1 MNLQDGFSKF
11 NDHWSP
17 KVVGEVN
24 GMHVKLVKLEGDF
37 DWHHHDTED
46 ELFMVVNGIMKMQF
60 RDRDVLVNPGEFIIV
75 PRLVEHCPSVPE
87 GEAEIML
94 FEPASTLNTGNVV
107 TDKTVVELDSM
118 SSTNGELTRGSGNDY
133 NRAKGR

>member
-1 MNLQDGFSKF
+1 M
-11 NDHWSP
+11 
-17 KVVGEVN
+17 
-24 GMHVKLVKLEGDF
+24 
-37 DWHHHDTED
+37 
-46 ELFMVVNGIMKMQF
+46 
-60 RDRDVLVNPGEFIIV
+60 